1 MKFLERLIEII
12 LREHRRLKRL
22 YRVIFALACVVVFVT
37 TYALTLPAIS
47 IDKETAARMAG
58 MKAGAPQT
66 RTVMGWASE
75 ETGATDQAANA
86 AEPGEASGSES
97 ERDSADE
104 AGSDETGGSDSNTTE
119 NAGGDE
125 SESADGNT
133 TGNADGDTTAS
144 ADGDTTGSTDS
155 EYAGATENAD
165 SETAENADGGAA
177 EGTDAEAGTADAD
190 ADTAEGEAA
199 EAVTDDA
206 TGESAGAG
214 ADDAAAEAAGKDAA
228 AGAGTADTSAA
239 AESAAAAMTA
249 DAVATDAELITEE
262 TELTAEG
269 SDYKVYVTVTA
280 EAKLPK
286 ETTLQVREIT
296 KEKDEEEYQL
306 YFDRAQKELKDK
318 YDDNTSL
325 SFARFYDISFIYKGA
340 KIEPAGKVMVRIEYD
355 KAVEVTA
362 NAGLDTV
369 HFDEQKE
376 DKPEFIES
384 ELKTEDG
391 LKIKTG
397 AGNDTGNA
405 ADKIA
410 ENAAGTEKKADKE
423 VDNALHVNEVSFES
437 DKFSV
442 YGICGTETFEATVLA
457 GDGRNYKIT
466 VECGADA
473 EVPKGSHL
481 EVQEILPE
489 GADNED
495 LAGEGAEESA
505 DYADYVAKIENALDL
520 EEGSAPF
527 LRLFDIKIVDKN
539 GDKVEIAAPVD
550 VRIEL
555 ADMEG
560 DVATDEYT
568 NVVHFADNGEE
579 VQVLSDIDI
588 SGDTVSFA
596 ADGFSAYAIVAGP
609 ESVPLGW
616 QKVESLDELVSRGQ
630 EGVYIGHTAGY
641 YFGNELV
648 RTSEG
653 RIGISKTKPA
663 CSSPPANAAKY
674 YFEKVEG
681 TDNKFYAYCY
691 KSDGTTKQYVK
702 NENNNSL
709 LLVEGASAAEAGATA
724 FTVTAGSNDI
734 FKFNNG
740 QWYWNQ
746 QKSESGNRFCSW
758 NTANDPNNN
767 MNIWYYDSIEEDPYK
782 LDGKTY
788 GLMNWDGGVTGRA
801 LMNDEIPA
809 AGSGD
814 KSALAAKS
822 LTVMSK
828 PHYEDG
834 QLFVPN
840 DSDISMWTFEWI
852 DQDHYYISTVA
863 DGSTRYLKVTADG
876 IMLSA
881 QKDESCKVQ
890 VVPGSGTQQGGKI
903 CLKSVSTGDTVTFTG
918 QTANGF
924 STGGDVGREWLYL
937 VELSE
942 LTSEYIR
949 TYSADKVSVSDP
961 SVTNG
966 SKVIVY
972 TRVWNEAGK
981 KYDYYAIDH
990 DGSLKQVFE
999 SGDTIEWVG
1008 GQHNTLLWD
1017 FVEYTDE
1024 VTGEPNYYYELF
1036 NEYSEKYLAPQI
1048 TGNQILSD
1056 DPIGIN
1062 MNGRRDGHYYSPIMA
1077 WDNDNYVYAGLK
1089 TEDGAIVSKERVKFD
1104 DFYFA
1109 EMKPVNVDDTLT
1121 DVPTIDNNQYGIEMK
1136 MIDFGTRAEMSNFL
1150 DDDTGGLTT
1159 KLVQG
1164 LLSTNLEGGERGYPT
1179 AKGGPL
1185 GDLFS
1190 DVKDVNHLF
1199 IRETYN
1205 ETGYFEYDSAQNFA
1219 SLKGRTE
1226 GDFTVYKELGSYDSA
1241 GERYTLKH
1249 GQFLP
1254 YNDLKAGTFC
1264 SVNRKNLY
1272 PTTSD
1277 TQLPDLDPRK
1287 NEQLYTV
1294 ENNGAKANTYFGMEL
1309 SASFTQ
1315 TPNGLD
1321 EWGHDIIFEFTG
1333 DDDFWLYVDGE
1344 LVIDLGGIHSAVPGS
1359 VNFRTGEVNV
1369 NGKRT
1374 TLKDLYYN
1382 NYKKRGHSDAEAK
1395 AYVDGIFVQDDEGH
1409 WIFDANTTHTMRIFY
1424 MERGAG
1430 ASNLHMRFNLAS
1442 VKPGTVQLTKKLS
1455 GVDNTESVMSDFA
1468 YQIWFK
1474 KEGDDT
1480 EYRLKNATPDPQWN
1494 TDYVLYKGSVNPVTY
1509 KEHLTIG
1516 GADYEDVF
1524 LLKPDEVAEISF
1536 PEGMTSYRIVEC
1548 GVNTGVFK
1556 DVKVN
1561 DASIYADGQLH
1572 PGASDNHKDFGIDY
1586 KSTKDRAT
1594 VKYENEVDPEALR
1607 TVTITKKLFR
1617 EDGTSRIPFEE
1628 DSTMFQFRLS
1638 LASEFDDLAPADVY
1652 TYHVKDGDGNY
1663 CYWDKANKRF
1673 ASTGINDYDNLS
1685 EEQKSICSFTTSI
1698 YGTIANVPADHT
1710 LELRNVL
1717 VGTQFK
1723 IVEREKEVPDG
1734 YSFQKYQYNN
1744 RDYTDED
1751 AGLSDIVR
1759 TGEDP
1764 HVDIC
1769 NIKGWGLRVNKIWSD
1784 ADYMEDRDPT
1794 YFGVFILK
1802 HENQGQ
1808 GHGEN
1813 VRLVDGTVRQLKYT
1827 DKPQTLYW
1835 YFKKLEDGK
1844 TLEDYVIREVK
1855 LTGGHI
1861 VVHEDGS
1868 VTGFGQAHP
1877 ISNGKE
1883 LKLDGRQKGE
1893 SESSEFTYTVLY
1905 EQGTIEE
1912 GSNVRIDTVTNNRPG
1927 LVLKKTKWDG
1937 TSPLAGAAFEL
1948 KDDQGNLIGT
1958 FTSDEAGMITTAFL
1972 RDDVDYTL
1980 TETSAPQGYNGLQ
1993 EPMTLR
1999 LHQRELTV
2007 TYEDEDYYVIE
2018 QGTEMPTLIVKDRP
2032 FTFLARK
2039 TDLETG
2045 EPLQGVEF
2053 ALHKEKKVGEI
2064 IAFDENPMPGY
2075 ESLTTD
2081 EAGIIPQLDNTLPP
2095 GKYQL
2100 REKTSL
2106 PGYQKLSSH
2115 TVFSVSS
2122 TGAVT
2127 LLDTHPD
2134 EVTLVETTGDDGTVN
2149 YVLTIPNIKLK
2160 NVSVWK
2166 TDQGHTAVTNGAD
2179 FALYKAEDY
2188 NDKTEKPNAGAVP
2201 VITGT
2206 TGSDGILTLGGLE
2219 TGEYRLVETRAPEGY
2234 SGAETAI
2241 RVTVTGTEVKAMQAG
2256 SVSEVARDSD
2266 EYWVP
2271 GQQPGT
2277 WQIRVWNNQGVELPA
2292 SGGIG
2297 TGIFTILGMVLAAG
2311 AAISLV
2317 LRRGRRI

>member
-1 MKFLERLIEII
+1 MQFLQRLIEIFI
-12 LREHRRLKRL
+12 KEHGRRKRL
-22 YRVIFALACVVVFVT
+22 YRVVSVLACIVVFTT
-37 TYALTLPAIS
+37 TYAMILPAI
-47 IDKETAARMAG
+47 TL
-58 MKAGAPQT
+58 
-66 RTVMGWASE
+66 
-75 ETGATDQAANA
+75 DQ
-86 AEPGEASGSES
+86 
-97 ERDSADE
+97 
-104 AGSDETGGSDSNTTE
+104 
-119 NAGGDE
+119 
-125 SESADGNT
+125 
-133 TGNADGDTTAS
+133 
-144 ADGDTTGSTDS
+144 
-155 EYAGATENAD
+155 
-165 SETAENADGGAA
+165 ETAEEQPGIEVEAAGDPAPAGEANDEADTGEPEESSGESNREENDGENNPQASVEISAEEDASAA
-177 EGTDAEAGTADAD
+177 EKTENPENA
-190 ADTAEGEAA
+190 
-199 EAVTDDA
+199 
-206 TGESAGAG
+206 ESAGAETTET
-214 ADDAAAEAAGKDAA
+214 DPEN
-228 AGAGTADTSAA
+228 AGAGITDQAGTEIAADTEEKLLAEGTVLHA
-239 AESAAAAMTA
+239 KGRDYDVYATITAESG
-249 DAVATDAELITEE
+249 LY
-262 TELTAEG
+262 EG
-269 SDYKVYVTVTA
+269 
-280 EAKLPK
+280 
-286 ETTLQVREIT
+286 TTLEVREIT
-296 KEKDEEEYQL
+296 KEEDEEEYQL

-325 SFARFYDISFIYKGA
+325 SFARFYDISFLYKGT
-340 KIEPAGKVMVRIEYD
+340 KVEPAGKVNVRIEYE

-369 HFDEQKE
+369 HFDAQKE
-376 DKPEFIES
+376 EKPEFIES

-397 AGNDTGNA
+397 AGSDAGNA

-410 ENAAGTEKKADKE
+410 ENSRTVSNEAE
-423 VDNALHVNEVSFES
+423 NALHVNEITFES

-473 EVPKGSHL
+473 EVPKGAYL
-481 EVQEILPE
+481 EVKEILPE

-495 LAGEGAEESA
+495 LVGEGAEESA

-539 GDKVEIAAPVD
+539 GEKVEIAAPVD

-555 ADMEG
+555 ADMEE
-560 DVATDEYT
+560 DITTDEYT
-568 NVVHFADNGEE
+568 SVVHFADNGEE

-588 SGDTVSFA
+588 SGDTVSFV

-616 QKVESLDELVSRGQ
+616 QKVSSLDELVSKGQ
-630 EGVYIGHTAGY
+630 SGVYIGHTTGY
-641 YFGNELV
+641 YFGNGLV

-653 RIGISKTKPA
+653 RVGISKTKPA
-663 CSSPPANAAKY
+663 SSSPPANAAKY
-674 YFEKVEG
+674 YFEKAEG

-691 KSDGTTKQYVK
+691 KDDRTTKQYVR

-709 LLVEGASAAEAGATA
+709 LLVEGATAAEAGATA
-724 FTVTAGSNDI
+724 FTVSVNNDV

-746 QKSESGNRFCSW
+746 QGNANGTRFCSY
-758 NTANDPNNN
+758 NSANDQNNN
-767 MNIWYYDSIEEDPYK
+767 MYIWYFDDLEEDPYG

-863 DGSTRYLKVTADG
+863 DGSTRYLKVTAEG

-881 QKDESCKVQ
+881 QKDDSCMIQ

-949 TYSADKVSVSDP
+949 TYSAEKVSVSDP
-961 SVTNG
+961 NVTTG

-972 TRVWNEAGK
+972 TRVWNEAAK

-1062 MNGRRDGHYYSPIMA
+1062 MNGRRDGHYYSPIIA

-1179 AKGGPL
+1179 AKGGSL
-1185 GDLFS
+1185 GNLFS
-1190 DVKDVNHLF
+1190 GVKEVNHLF
-1199 IRETYN
+1199 IRETYM

-1219 SLKGRTE
+1219 SLKGREE

-1374 TLKDLYYN
+1374 TLKDLYYE
-1382 NYKKRGHSDAEAK
+1382 NYKKRGHSDNEAQ
-1395 AYVDGIFVQDDEGH
+1395 AYVDGIFVKDDEGH

-1524 LLKPDEVAEISF
+1524 LLKPDEIAEISF

-1548 GVNTGVFK
+1548 GVNTDVFK

-1572 PGASDNHKDFGIDY
+1572 PGASDKHKDFGIDY

-1617 EDGTSRIPFEE
+1617 EDGTSRIPFDE

-1638 LASEFDDLAPADVY
+1638 IASEFDELSPADVY

-1663 CYWDKANKRF
+1663 CYWDKANKCF
-1673 ASTGINDYDNLS
+1673 ASTGINDYDSLS

-1698 YGTIANVPADHT
+1698 YGTISNVPADHT

-1723 IVEREKEVPDG
+1723 IEERSKEVPDG
-1734 YSFQKYQYNN
+1734 YSFQKYLYNGTE
-1744 RDYTDED
+1744 YPDED

-1769 NIKGWGLRVNKIWSD
+1769 NIKGWGLRINKIWSD

-1794 YFGVFILK
+1794 YFGVFILE

-1808 GHGEN
+1808 GQGEN
-1813 VRLVDGTVRQLKYT
+1813 VRLVDGTVRQLKYG

-1835 YFKKLEDGK
+1835 YFNKLENGK
-1844 TLEDYVIREVK
+1844 NLEDYVIREVR
-1855 LTGGHI
+1855 LTGGTP

-1877 ISNGKE
+1877 ILNGEE

-1893 SESSEFTYTVLY
+1893 TESSEFTYTVLY
-1905 EQGTIEE
+1905 EQGAIEE

-1927 LVLKKTKWDG
+1927 VVLKKTKWDG

-1948 KDDQGNLIGT
+1948 RDDQGNLIGT
-1958 FTSDEAGMITTAFL
+1958 FTSDEAGLITTAFL

-1980 TETSAPQGYNGLQ
+1980 TETSAPQSYHGLQ
-1993 EPMTLR
+1993 EPMTIR
-1999 LHQRELTV
+1999 LHQRVLTV
-2007 TYEDEDYYVIE
+2007 TYEDGDYYVIE
-2018 QGTEMPTLIVKDRP
+2018 PGTEMPTLIIKDRP
-2032 FTFLARK
+2032 FTFLAKK
-2039 TDLETG
+2039 TDIETG
-2045 EPLQGVEF
+2045 EPLEGVEF

-2064 IAFDENPMPGY
+2064 TAFDENPMPGY
-2075 ESLTTD
+2075 ESLITD
-2081 EAGIIPQLDNTLPP
+2081 EAGIIPKLDNTLTP

-2127 LLDTHPD
+2127 LLDMHPD
-2134 EVTLVETTGDDGTVN
+2134 EVTLAETKDDDGTVN
-2149 YVLTIPNIKLK
+2149 YVLTVPNIKIK

-2166 TDQGHTAVTNGAD
+2166 TDQEHTAITTGAD
-2179 FALYKAEDY
+2179 FELYRAEDY

-2206 TGSDGILTLGGLE
+2206 TGSNGILTLGGLE
-2219 TGEYRLVETRAPEGY
+2219 TGEYRLLETRAPDGY
-2234 SGAETAI
+2234 SSTGSAI
-2241 RVTVTGTEVKAMQAG
+2241 RISVTGTEVNAMQAG
-2256 SVSEVARDSD
+2256 SVSEVTREGD

-2271 GQQPGT
+2271 GQQAGT
-2277 WQIRVWNNQGVELPA
+2277 WQIRVWNKSGIALPYT
-2292 SGGIG
+2292 GGPG
-2297 TGIFTILGMVLAAG
+2297 TGILTILGLILVAAAAAG
-2311 AAISLV
+2311 LV
-2317 LRRGRRI
+2317 LRAVFRAERGRIKSG

>member
-1 MKFLERLIEII
+1 MEFLRKLVEII
-12 LREHRRLKRL
+12 IKKHRQLKRL
-22 YRVIFALACVVVFVT
+22 YRTVFALACIVVFVT
-37 TYALTLPAIS
+37 SYALTLPAVTL
-47 IDKETAARMAG
+47 DRETA
-58 MKAGAPQT
+58 
-66 RTVMGWASE
+66 
-75 ETGATDQAANA
+75 
-86 AEPGEASGSES
+86 EASAGIGGFEVQGQASQESGESGGSMEEDQSEADAWSQEES
-97 ERDSADE
+97 EAD
-104 AGSDETGGSDSNTTE
+104 AGPDLE
-119 NAGGDE
+119 
-125 SESADGNT
+125 
-133 TGNADGDTTAS
+133 
-144 ADGDTTGSTDS
+144 
-155 EYAGATENAD
+155 AD
-165 SETAENADGGAA
+165 SETNSETDTETNIESDTETNIESDTETDTESNTETDARSDSGSGRDSDAGPDGEEAAETESAAA
-177 EGTDAEAGTADAD
+177 EGTDRESTDPQEPGGAADAGTAGTQ
-190 ADTAEGEAA
+190 TAPVPEPEGTLLPEGT
-199 EAVTDDA
+199 VLH
-206 TGESAGAG
+206 
-214 ADDAAAEAAGKDAA
+214 AAGN
-228 AGAGTADTSAA
+228 
-239 AESAAAAMTA
+239 
-249 DAVATDAELITEE
+249 
-262 TELTAEG
+262 
-269 SDYKVYVTVTA
+269 DYDVYVTITSKS
-280 EAKLPK
+280 EIY
-286 ETTLQVREIT
+286 EGTTLEVREIT
-296 KEKDEEEYQL
+296 KESDEEEYQR
-306 YFDRAQKELKDK
+306 YFDKAQKELKDK

-325 SFARFYDISFIYKGA
+325 SFARFYDISFLYKGT
-340 KIEPAGKVMVRIEYD
+340 KVEPAGKVNVRIEYE

-369 HFDEQKE
+369 HFDAQKE
-376 DKPEFIES
+376 EKPEFIES

-397 AGNDTGNA
+397 AGSDAGNA

-410 ENAAGTEKKADKE
+410 ENSRTVSSEAE
-423 VDNALHVNEVSFES
+423 NALHVNEITFES

-473 EVPKGSHL
+473 EVPKGAYL
-481 EVQEILPE
+481 EVKEILPE

-495 LAGEGAEESA
+495 LVGEGAEESA

-539 GDKVEIAAPVD
+539 GEKVEIAAPVD

-555 ADMEG
+555 ADMEE
-560 DVATDEYT
+560 DITTDEYT
-568 NVVHFADNGEE
+568 SVVHFADNGEE

-588 SGDTVSFA
+588 SGDTVSFV

-616 QKVESLDELVSRGQ
+616 QKVSSLDELVSRGQ
-630 EGVYIGHTAGY
+630 SGVYIGHTTGY
-641 YFGNELV
+641 FFGNGLV

-653 RIGISKTKPA
+653 RVGISKTKPA
-663 CSSPPANAAKY
+663 SSSPPANAAKY
-674 YFEKVEG
+674 YFEKAEG

-691 KSDGTTKQYVK
+691 KDDGTTKQYVR

-709 LLVEGASAAEAGATA
+709 LLVEGATAAEAGATA
-724 FTVTAGSNDI
+724 FTVSVNNDV
-734 FKFNNG
+734 FKFNNS

-746 QKSESGNRFCSW
+746 QGNANGTRFCSYGSV
-758 NTANDPNNN
+758 NDANNN
-767 MNIWYYDSIEEDPYK
+767 MNIWYFDNLEEDPYG
-782 LDGKTY
+782 LDGKSY
-788 GLMNWDGGVTGRA
+788 GLMNWEGGVTGRA

-809 AGSGD
+809 SGSGD

-890 VVPGSGTQQGGKI
+890 VVPGLGTQQGGKI

-949 TYSADKVSVSDP
+949 TYSAEKVSVSDP
-961 SVTNG
+961 NVTTG

-972 TRVWNEAGK
+972 TRVWNEAAK

-1008 GQHNTLLWD
+1008 GQHNTMLWD

-1024 VTGEPNYYYELF
+1024 VTGEVNYYYELY
-1036 NEYSEKYLAPQI
+1036 NEYSKKYLAPQI

-1179 AKGGPL
+1179 AKGGSL

-1190 DVKDVNHLF
+1190 GVKEVNHLF
-1199 IRETYN
+1199 IRETYM

-1219 SLKGRTE
+1219 SLKGREE

-1294 ENNGAKANTYFGMEL
+1294 ENNGAKANTFFGMEL

-1374 TLKDLYYN
+1374 TLKDLYYE
-1382 NYKKRGHSDAEAK
+1382 NYKKRGHSDDEAK

-1480 EYRLKNATPDPQWN
+1480 EYRLKNTTPDPQWN

-1524 LLKPDEVAEISF
+1524 LLKPDEIAEISF

-1548 GVNTGVFK
+1548 GVNTYVFK

-1617 EDGTSRIPFEE
+1617 EDGTSRIPFDE

-1638 LASEFDDLAPADVY
+1638 IASEFDELSPADVY

-1663 CYWDKANKRF
+1663 CYWDKANKCF
-1673 ASTGINDYDNLS
+1673 ASTGINDYDSLS

-1698 YGTIANVPADHT
+1698 YGTISNVPADHT

-1734 YSFQKYQYNN
+1734 YSFQKYQYNGQ
-1744 RDYTDED
+1744 DYTDED
-1751 AGLSDIVR
+1751 AGLADIVR

-1794 YFGVFILK
+1794 YFGVFILE

-1808 GHGEN
+1808 GNGEN
-1813 VRLVDGTVRQLKYT
+1813 VRLVDGTVWQLKYT

-1835 YFKKLEDGK
+1835 YFNKLEDGK
-1844 TLEDYVIREVK
+1844 TLEDYVIREVW
-1855 LTGGHI
+1855 LSGGHP

-1868 VTGFGQAHP
+1868 VTGFEHAHP
-1877 ISNGKE
+1877 VPNGVE

-1893 SESSEFTYTVLY
+1893 TESSEFTYTVLY
-1905 EQGTIEE
+1905 EPGVIEE

-1937 TSPLAGAAFEL
+1937 TSPLAGAEFEL
-1948 KDDQGNLIGT
+1948 KDEQGNLIGT
-1958 FTSDEAGMITTAFL
+1958 FTSDDAGMITTAFL

-1993 EPMTLR
+1993 GPMTLR
-1999 LHQRELTV
+1999 LHQRVLTV

-2045 EPLQGVEF
+2045 EPLGGVEF

-2075 ESLTTD
+2075 ESLITGED
-2081 EAGIIPQLDNTLPP
+2081 GIIPQLDNTLPA

-2100 REKTSL
+2100 REKTPL
-2106 PGYQKLSSH
+2106 PGYQKLASH

-2127 LLDTHPD
+2127 LLDMHPD

-2166 TDQGHTAVTNGAD
+2166 TDQGHTAVTSGAD

>member
-1 MKFLERLIEII
+1 MQFLQRLIEIFI
-12 LREHRRLKRL
+12 KEHGRRKRL
-22 YRVIFALACVVVFVT
+22 YRVVSVLACIVVFTT
-37 TYALTLPAIS
+37 TYAMILPAI
-47 IDKETAARMAG
+47 TL
-58 MKAGAPQT
+58 
-66 RTVMGWASE
+66 
-75 ETGATDQAANA
+75 DQ
-86 AEPGEASGSES
+86 
-97 ERDSADE
+97 
-104 AGSDETGGSDSNTTE
+104 
-119 NAGGDE
+119 
-125 SESADGNT
+125 
-133 TGNADGDTTAS
+133 
-144 ADGDTTGSTDS
+144 
-155 EYAGATENAD
+155 
-165 SETAENADGGAA
+165 ETAEEQPGIEVEAAGDPAPAGEANDEADTGEPEESSGESNREENDGENNPQASVEISAEEDASAA
-177 EGTDAEAGTADAD
+177 EKTENPENA
-190 ADTAEGEAA
+190 
-199 EAVTDDA
+199 
-206 TGESAGAG
+206 ESAGAETTET
-214 ADDAAAEAAGKDAA
+214 DPEN
-228 AGAGTADTSAA
+228 AGAGITDQAGTEIAADTEEKLLAEGTVLHA
-239 AESAAAAMTA
+239 KGRDYDVYATITAESG
-249 DAVATDAELITEE
+249 LY
-262 TELTAEG
+262 EG
-269 SDYKVYVTVTA
+269 
-280 EAKLPK
+280 
-286 ETTLQVREIT
+286 TTLEVREIT
-296 KEKDEEEYQL
+296 KEEDEEEYQL

-325 SFARFYDISFIYKGA
+325 SFARFYDISFLYKGT
-340 KIEPAGKVMVRIEYD
+340 KVEPAGKVNVRIEYE

-369 HFDEQKE
+369 HFDAQKE
-376 DKPEFIES
+376 EKPEFIES

-397 AGNDTGNA
+397 AGSDAGNA

-410 ENAAGTEKKADKE
+410 ENSRTVSNEAE
-423 VDNALHVNEVSFES
+423 NALHVNEITFES

-473 EVPKGSHL
+473 EVPKGAYL
-481 EVQEILPE
+481 EVKEILPE

-495 LAGEGAEESA
+495 LVGEGAEESA

-539 GDKVEIAAPVD
+539 GEKVEIAAPVD

-555 ADMEG
+555 ADMEE
-560 DVATDEYT
+560 DITTDEYT
-568 NVVHFADNGEE
+568 SVVHFADNGEE

-588 SGDTVSFA
+588 SGDTVSFV

-616 QKVESLDELVSRGQ
+616 QKVSSLDELVSKGQ
-630 EGVYIGHTAGY
+630 SGVYIGHTTGY
-641 YFGNELV
+641 YFGNGLV

-653 RIGISKTKPA
+653 RVGISKTKPA
-663 CSSPPANAAKY
+663 SSSPPANAAKY
-674 YFEKVEG
+674 YFEKAEG

-691 KSDGTTKQYVK
+691 KDDRTTKQYVR

-709 LLVEGASAAEAGATA
+709 LLVEGATAAEAGATA
-724 FTVTAGSNDI
+724 FTVSVNNDV

-746 QKSESGNRFCSW
+746 QGNANGTRFCSY
-758 NTANDPNNN
+758 NSANDQNNN
-767 MNIWYYDSIEEDPYK
+767 MYIWYFDDLEEDPYG

-863 DGSTRYLKVTADG
+863 DGSTRYLKVTAEG

-881 QKDESCKVQ
+881 QKDDSCMIQ

-949 TYSADKVSVSDP
+949 TYSAEKVSVSDP
-961 SVTNG
+961 NVTTG

-972 TRVWNEAGK
+972 TRVWNEAAK

-1062 MNGRRDGHYYSPIMA
+1062 MNGRRDGHYYSPIIA

-1179 AKGGPL
+1179 AKGGSL
-1185 GDLFS
+1185 GNLFS
-1190 DVKDVNHLF
+1190 GVKEVNHLF
-1199 IRETYN
+1199 IRETYM

-1219 SLKGRTE
+1219 SLKGREE

-1374 TLKDLYYN
+1374 TLKDLYYE
-1382 NYKKRGHSDAEAK
+1382 NYKKRGHSDDEAQ
-1395 AYVDGIFVQDDEGH
+1395 AYVDGIFVKDDEGH

-1524 LLKPDEVAEISF
+1524 LLKPDEIAEISF

-1548 GVNTGVFK
+1548 GVNTDVFK

-1572 PGASDNHKDFGIDY
+1572 PGASDKHKDFGIDY

-1617 EDGTSRIPFEE
+1617 EDGTSRIPFDE

-1638 LASEFDDLAPADVY
+1638 IASEFDELSPADVY

-1663 CYWDKANKRF
+1663 CYWDKANKCF
-1673 ASTGINDYDNLS
+1673 ASTGINDYDSLS

-1698 YGTIANVPADHT
+1698 YGTISNVPADHT

-1734 YSFQKYQYNN
+1734 YSFQKYQYNGQ
-1744 RDYTDED
+1744 DYTDED
-1751 AGLSDIVR
+1751 AGLADIVR

-1794 YFGVFILK
+1794 YFGVFILE

-1808 GHGEN
+1808 GNGEN
-1813 VRLVDGTVRQLKYT
+1813 VRLVDGTVWQLKYT

-1835 YFKKLEDGK
+1835 YFNKLEDGK
-1844 TLEDYVIREVK
+1844 TLEDYVIREVW
-1855 LTGGHI
+1855 LSGGHP

-1868 VTGFGQAHP
+1868 VTGFGHAHP
-1877 ISNGKE
+1877 VPNGVE

-1893 SESSEFTYTVLY
+1893 TESSEFTYTVLY
-1905 EQGTIEE
+1905 EPGVIEE

-1937 TSPLAGAAFEL
+1937 TSPLAGAEFEL
-1948 KDDQGNLIGT
+1948 KDEQGNLIGT
-1958 FTSDEAGMITTAFL
+1958 FTSDDAGMITTAFL

-1993 EPMTLR
+1993 GPMTLR
-1999 LHQRELTV
+1999 LHQRVLTV

-2045 EPLQGVEF
+2045 EPLEGVEF

-2127 LLDTHPD
+2127 LLDTHPE
-2134 EVTLVETTGDDGTVN
+2134 EVTLAETKDDDGTVH
-2149 YVLTIPNIKLK
+2149 YVLTVPNIKIK

-2166 TDQGHTAVTNGAD
+2166 TDQEHTAITTGAD
-2179 FALYKAEDY
+2179 FVLYRAEDY

-2206 TGSDGILTLGGLE
+2206 TGSNGILTLGSLE
-2219 TGEYRLVETRAPEGY
+2219 TGEYRLFETRAPAGY
-2234 SGAETAI
+2234 SSTGSAI
-2241 RVTVTGTEVKAMQAG
+2241 RISVTGTEVKAMQAG
-2256 SVSEVARDSD
+2256 SISEVTREGD

-2271 GQQPGT
+2271 GQQAGT
-2277 WQIRVWNNQGVELPA
+2277 WQIRIWNKSGIELP
-2292 SGGIG
+2292 STGGPG
-2297 TGIFTILGMVLAAG
+2297 TGILTILGLILVAAAAAG
-2311 AAISLV
+2311 LV
-2317 LRRGRRI
+2317 LRAVFRAERGRIKSG